1 MSSYKF
7 FADRSIEKYRKSDV
21 SFLICV
27 ILLWG
32 LGLFTLYF
40 VSQNAASRLFN
51 DSMYFVK
58 RQFICSIVGFLG
70 FAFFAAL
77 KISAIRKLLPVIVIG
92 TAILCLLTFIPG
104 ISLEKNGARRWIK
117 MPFSFTLQPSE
128 LVKFALILF
137 LANLFDKQSSI
148 ERLEDRSVLP
158 CVIGVIF
165 FVSLILMQKDFST
178 SVFIFGIC
186 LLMFLVS
193 GMKVTWLIPLSILAI
208 PTMILLVTLE
218 PYRVERIIGFL
229 KPEEG
234 IHTFNYQS
242 NAAKRAISAGGFWG
256 TGIGTGLVQS
266 NRIPEVQADYIFA
279 GWAEAMGLI
288 GVIAYFVLLGFFAWK
303 GIKIALTCENRFASY
318 GTFGCIASIA
328 FQSLMNCGVVCGAL
342 PSTGIPLPFFSLG
355 GSSIIITLSTKTFN
369 NNPFCNS
376 TKKRTHALL

>member
-1 MSSYKF
+1 
-7 FADRSIEKYRKSDV
+7 
-21 SFLICV
+21 
-27 ILLWG
+27 
-32 LGLFTLYF
+32 
-40 VSQNAASRLFN
+40 
-51 DSMYFVK
+51 
-58 RQFICSIVGFLG
+58 
-70 FAFFAAL
+70 
-77 KISAIRKLLPVIVIG
+77 
-92 TAILCLLTFIPG
+92 
-104 ISLEKNGARRWIK
+104 

-158 CVIGVIF
+158 CVIGVLF
-165 FVSLILMQKDFST
+165 FVALILMQKDFST

-318 GTFGCIASIA
+318 GTFGCVAAIVL
-328 FQSLMNCGVVCGAL
+328 QSLMNCEIGRAHV
-342 PSTGIPLPFFSLG
+342 
-355 GSSIIITLSTKTFN
+355 
-369 NNPFCNS
+369 
-376 TKKRTHALL
+376 